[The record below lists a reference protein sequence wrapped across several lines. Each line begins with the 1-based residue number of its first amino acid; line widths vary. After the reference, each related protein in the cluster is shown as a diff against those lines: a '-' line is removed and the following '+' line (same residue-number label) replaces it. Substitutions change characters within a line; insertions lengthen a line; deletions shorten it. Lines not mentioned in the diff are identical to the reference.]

1 MKRVIEYLM
10 EINWDWLPVSDV
22 VDKLKQKFTIVNRQG
37 EEAAE
42 ELLMEVIFWEKHTE
56 IYDSL
61 EKILN
66 NKFILK

>member
-1 MKRVIEYLM
+1 MKKVIDYLIT
-10 EINWDWLPVSDV
+10 INWDYLPTEEVIR
-22 VDKLKQKFTIVNRQG
+22 KLRENFNIKNREG

-42 ELLMEVIFWEKHTE
+42 QLLNTVIFWEKHSE

-66 NKFILK
+66 EKFILV